1 MWSSWSERRCWN
13 LHEHVPKIPS
23 IVQQSL
29 LNWAHRKYPL
39 ITAGRGAL
47 KDILLFVIFCQ
58 PDAMFLIATC
68 QPECPIC
75 LQSFC
80 FFKLC
85 FSESG
90 KYFLFLPCSWLSLFS
105 LPYDSCLES
114 SCHPPMHVSS
124 PAEHYSV
131 SWLHPK
137 TMGGHRSP
145 QRMENWRTKEVTAK
159 HRVGNTPSVS
169 KVWFQQ
175 VIQI

>member
-1 MWSSWSERRCWN
+1 MWSSCSERRCWN

-23 IVQQSL
+23 MVQQSL

-39 ITAGRGAL
+39 ITTGHGSL
-47 KDILLFVIFCQ
+47 KDILLFVIF
-58 PDAMFLIATC
+58 ASLIATC

-80 FFKLC
+80 FLKLR

-90 KYFLFLPCSWLSLFS
+90 KCFLFLPGSWLSLFS
-105 LPYDSCLES
+105 LPYNSCLES

-124 PAEHYSV
+124 PAEYYSV

-137 TMGGHRSP
+137 TVGGHHSP
-145 QRMENWRTKEVTAK
+145 QRMENWRTKEVTTK

>member
-1 MWSSWSERRCWN
+1 MLKSAWACTKNTLNGPAVLAKLSTQEISFNYHWPR
-13 LHEHVPKIPS
+13 LPKRYFA
-23 IVQQSL
+23 VC
-29 LNWAHRKYPL
+29 
-39 ITAGRGAL
+39 
-47 KDILLFVIFCQ
+47 DICQ
-58 PDAMFLIATC
+58 PDAVFLIATC
-68 QPECPIC
+68 QSECPIC

-80 FFKLC
+80 FLKLR

-90 KYFLFLPCSWLSLFS
+90 KCFLFLPGSWLSLFS

-137 TMGGHRSP
+137 TVGGHHSP
-145 QRMENWRTKEVTAK
+145 QRMENWRTKEVTTK